1 MKTKISFFFLVITF
15 ASCQNLITD
24 GIVPPEGHL
33 KDNNQSTE
41 VRYSKFIPPL
51 AQDFKLEGYDIEDA
65 YSIDSNI
72 ILTAYTNGDLETSST
87 PTNWGDRLIMMRNGE
102 IQFESKPVGDPYL
115 YEPNFYRNPIN
126 HKVIIICQLGN
137 EESYGGE
144 AFILENGVVKFMG
157 NIEIETPYDTA
168 EINELVDIVQV
179 SERVHSI
186 YFEFDSDSLIY
197 LPGNEWIHVRN
208 NNVHYKYSEDSLI
221 LFGL

>member
-1 MKTKISFFFLVITF
+1 MKTAVYLFLLIII
-15 ASCQNLITD
+15 ASCQSSITESIAPLDQNSDTSSNFSAINYVKFTPSLIK
-24 GIVPPEGHL
+24 GI
-33 KDNNQSTE
+33 
-41 VRYSKFIPPL
+41 
-51 AQDFKLEGYDIEDA
+51 KLDGYDIEDA
-65 YSIDSNI
+65 YQLDSSVVF
-72 ILTAYTNGDLETSST
+72 TAYTNGDLETSST

-115 YEPNFYRNPIN
+115 YEPNFYRNPTN

-179 SERVHSI
+179 SEHDHSI

-197 LPGNEWIHVRN
+197 LPGNEWIHVKN
-208 NNVHYKYSEDSLI
+208 ENIHYKYSGDSLELI
-221 LFGL
+221 GL